1 MLSCSFWVDTTVR
14 SIQTWICR
22 MTCAPSG
29 AALVSR
35 QRPHW
40 SLIPRS
46 SQQQYPNC
54 SVLFFPPLCYILC
67 PSMDFVKSLCARSPL
82 ALLHQSAGRK
92 GEIKACNFDAGS
104 VATCITSRQ
113 KLCCCLGI
121 DINWPF
127 QSLPNSEL
135 LSAAL
140 LFLFIQGL
148 LKTKHTACRMNPSGL
163 ANLVGI
169 IIIILRKTLFLIT
182 WQI

>member
-1 MLSCSFWVDTTVR
+1 MVSCSFQADTAVR

-40 SLIPRS
+40 SLTPRF
-46 SQQQYPNC
+46 SQQLYPNC
-54 SVLFFPPLCYILC
+54 SVLYFPLLCYMLC
-67 PSMDFVKSLCARSPL
+67 PSMDFVKSLCAHSPL
-82 ALLHQSAGRK
+82 ALLPQSAGK
-92 GEIKACNFDAGS
+92 EDIKACNFHAGS

-127 QSLPNSEL
+127 QSLLNSKL

-140 LFLFIQGL
+140 LFLFIWGP
-148 LKTKHTACRMNPSGL
+148 LKTKRTACRMNPSGPGHMEL
-163 ANLVGI
+163 LE
-169 IIIILRKTLFLIT
+169 RC
-182 WQI
+182 